1 MSKMSTKNII
11 SEPKRVL
18 FYVQHLL
25 GIGHQR
31 RGATLTR
38 AMQDAGLEVTYVSG
52 GHTIPNLDLG
62 GAELVQLPPV
72 RAVDLYFK
80 KLVDE
85 NDQPI
90 DDAWRARRRDA
101 LLATRETCQ
110 PHVILL
116 ELYPFGR
123 RQMRFELLPLLD
135 AAQAAPVRPII
146 ACSVRDILVAPPKPE
161 RLIEMLGRVE
171 TYFDHVLVHGDP
183 DLIPFDK
190 TFPHASQIA
199 DKLHY
204 TGYVV
209 DRTGQRGGPGS
220 PGWDE
225 VLVSAG
231 GGAVGDTLLRAAIA
245 ARTNSALADKRWR
258 VLVGVKVPEA
268 DFLALSEFAAEQA
281 GGQAGDDA
289 GNGIVVE
296 RARGDFPTLL
306 MNCVLSISQGG
317 YNTLMECMYA
327 GCRSIIVPYAGGL
340 ETEQTLRAELLAE
353 RGIITVLDEATLS
366 PEAISAGIDQALSLP
381 PAAAAGVRMNGA
393 SDGARQIATWAD
405 GVATSVSEDAAT
417 GMADGPGA

>member
-1 MSKMSTKNII
+1 MNG
-11 SEPKRVL
+11 PGRVL

-38 AMQDAGLEVTYVSG
+38 AMQDAGLDVTYVSG
-52 GHTIPNLDLG
+52 GHGIPNLDLG

-90 DDAWRARRRDA
+90 DDAWRERRRDC
-101 LLATRETCQ
+101 LLAVWRRVQ
-110 PHVILL
+110 PHVIVL

-135 AAQAAPVRPII
+135 AALASERRPII
-146 ACSVRDILVAPPKPE
+146 ASSVRDILVASPKPE
-161 RLIEMLGRVE
+161 RLVEMLERVE

-183 DLIPFDK
+183 GLIPFES
-190 TFPHASQIA
+190 TFPHAAQIA
-199 DKLHY
+199 GKLHY

-231 GGAVGDTLLRAAIA
+231 GGAMGDALMRAAIQ
-245 ARTNSALADKRWR
+245 ARAKSTLNGKRWR
-258 VLVGVKVPEA
+258 VLVGVKVPEEEYQ
-268 DFLALSEFAAEQA
+268 ALIALAAET
-281 GGQAGDDA
+281 GKTGD
-289 GNGIVVE
+289 IVVE
-296 RARGDFPTLL
+296 RARGDFPTML
-306 MNCVLSISQGG
+306 MNCALSISQGG
-317 YNTLMECMYA
+317 YNTLMECMHA
-327 GCRSIIVPYAGGL
+327 GCRAIIVPYAGGL
-340 ETEQTLRAELLAE
+340 ETEQTLRAELLAK
-353 RGIITVLDEATLS
+353 RGVITVLAETELS
-366 PEAISAGIDQALSLP
+366 PSAMAKAVERSLAGP
-381 PAAAAGVRMNGA
+381 GAVTAGVRTDGA
-393 SDGARQIATWAD
+393 ANGARQIAAWAGTLD
-405 GVATSVSEDAAT
+405 W
-417 GMADGPGA
+417 

>member
-1 MSKMSTKNII
+1 MSG
-11 SEPKRVL
+11 PGRVL

-38 AMQDAGLEVTYVSG
+38 AMQDAGLEVTYISG
-52 GHTIPNLDLG
+52 GHGIPNLDLG

-72 RAVDLYFK
+72 RAVDLSFK
-80 KLVDE
+80 QLVDE

-90 DDAWRARRRDA
+90 DDAWRERRRTG
-101 LLATRETCQ
+101 LLAAWERVQ

-135 AAQAAPVRPII
+135 AAVASARRPVI
-146 ACSVRDILVAPPKPE
+146 ASSVRDILVASPKPE
-161 RLIEMLGRVE
+161 RLVEMLQRVE

-183 DLIPFDK
+183 DLIPFET
-190 TFPHASQIA
+190 TFPHAAEIA
-199 DKLHY
+199 GKLHY

-231 GGAVGDTLLRAAIA
+231 GGAMGDTLMRAAIQ
-245 ARTNSALADKRWR
+245 ARAQSALKNKRWR
-258 VLVGVKVPEA
+258 VLVGVKVPDDEYQA
-268 DFLALSEFAAEQA
+268 LVQLATVCGET
-281 GGQAGDDA
+281 G
-289 GNGIVVE
+289 GIVVE
-296 RARGDFPTLL
+296 RARGDFPSML
-306 MNCVLSISQGG
+306 MNCALSISQGG
-317 YNTLMECMYA
+317 YNTLMECMHA

-340 ETEQTLRAELLAE
+340 ETEQTLRAELLQQ
-353 RGIITVLDEATLS
+353 RGVITVLAETELS
-366 PEAISAGIDQALSLP
+366 PPAMVEAIERSLAGP
-381 PAAAAGVRMNGA
+381 GAAMAGVRTDGA
-393 SDGARQIATWAD
+393 ADGARQIAAW
-405 GVATSVSEDAAT
+405 AAT
-417 GMADGPGA
+417 LDW

>member
-1 MSKMSTKNII
+1 MSGD
-11 SEPKRVL
+11 KRVL

-38 AMQDAGLEVTYVSG
+38 AMQEAGLQVSYISG
-52 GHTIPNLDLG
+52 GHSIPNLDLG
-62 GAELVQLPPV
+62 GAELVQLPPA

-90 DDAWRARRRDA
+90 DDIWRARRRDA
-101 LLATRETCQ
+101 LLAAWRRIE

-135 AAQAAPVRPII
+135 AALALQRRPVI
-146 ACSVRDILVAPPKPE
+146 ASSVRDILVASPKPE
-161 RLIEMLGRVE
+161 RLVEMLDRVE

-183 DLIPFDK
+183 DLIPFE
-190 TFPHASQIA
+190 TTYPHAAQIA

-209 DRTGQRGGPGS
+209 DRTGVRGGPGS

-231 GGAVGDTLLRAAIA
+231 GGAMGDALLRAAIQ
-245 ARTNSALADKRWR
+245 ARAESALADKRWR
-258 VLVGVKVPEA
+258 VLVGVKAP
-268 DFLALSEFAAEQA
+268 DDEFAALTALAAES
-281 GGQAGDDA
+281 GEEG
-289 GNGIVVE
+289 GIVVD

-306 MNCVLSISQGG
+306 MNCTMSISQGG
-317 YNTLMECMYA
+317 YNTIMECMHA
-327 GCRSIIVPYAGGL
+327 GCRAVVVPYAGGL

-353 RGIITVLDEATLS
+353 RGVITVLEEADLS
-366 PEAISAGIDQALSLP
+366 PAAVADAIARSLAGP
-381 PAAAAGVRMNGA
+381 GAASAGVRTDGA
-393 SDGARQIATWAD
+393 ADGARQVVGWAEALD
-405 GVATSVSEDAAT
+405 W
-417 GMADGPGA
+417 

>member
-1 MSKMSTKNII
+1 MSGD
-11 SEPKRVL
+11 KRVL

-38 AMQDAGLEVTYVSG
+38 AMQEAGLQVSYISG
-52 GHTIPNLDLG
+52 GHSIPNLDLG
-62 GAELVQLPPV
+62 GAELVQLPPA

-90 DDAWRARRRDA
+90 DDIWRARRRDA
-101 LLATRETCQ
+101 LLAAWRRIE

-135 AAQAAPVRPII
+135 AALALQRRPVI
-146 ACSVRDILVAPPKPE
+146 ASSVRDILVASPKPE
-161 RLIEMLGRVE
+161 RLVEMLDRVE

-183 DLIPFDK
+183 DLIPFET
-190 TFPHASQIA
+190 TFPHAAQIA

-209 DRTGQRGGPGS
+209 DRTGVRGGPGS

-231 GGAVGDTLLRAAIA
+231 GGAMGDALLRAAIQ
-245 ARTNSALADKRWR
+245 ARAESALADKRWR
-258 VLVGVKVPEA
+258 VLVGVKAP
-268 DFLALSEFAAEQA
+268 DDEFAALTALAAES
-281 GGQAGDDA
+281 GEEG
-289 GNGIVVE
+289 GIVVD

-306 MNCVLSISQGG
+306 MNCTMSISQGG
-317 YNTLMECMYA
+317 YNTIMECMHA
-327 GCRSIIVPYAGGL
+327 GCRAVVVPYAGGL

-353 RGIITVLDEATLS
+353 RGVITVLEEADLS
-366 PEAISAGIDQALSLP
+366 PAAVADAIARSLAGP
-381 PAAAAGVRMNGA
+381 GAASAGVRTDGA
-393 SDGARQIATWAD
+393 ADGARQVVGWAEALD
-405 GVATSVSEDAAT
+405 W
-417 GMADGPGA
+417 

>member
-1 MSKMSTKNII
+1 MSGA
-11 SEPKRVL
+11 KRVL

-38 AMQDAGLEVTYVSG
+38 AMQAAGLQVTYVSG
-52 GHTIPNLDLG
+52 GHGIPNLDLG

-90 DDAWRARRRDA
+90 DDAWRERRREA
-101 LLATRETCQ
+101 LLAVWQRIQ

-135 AAQAAPVRPII
+135 SALASPQRPVI
-146 ACSVRDILVAPPKPE
+146 ASSVRDILVASPKPE
-161 RLIEMLGRVE
+161 RLAEMLERVE
-171 TYFDHVLVHGDP
+171 SYFDHVLVHGDP
-183 DLIPFDK
+183 GLVPFET
-190 TFPHASQIA
+190 TFPHAAQIA

-209 DRTGQRGGPGS
+209 DRTGQPGAPGS

-231 GGAVGDTLLRAAIA
+231 GGAMGDALMRAAIQ
-245 ARTNSALADKRWR
+245 ARAESALADKRWR
-258 VLVGVKVPEA
+258 VLVGIKVPDEEYQA
-268 DFLALSEFAAEQA
+268 LVQLASEYGED
-281 GGQAGDDA
+281 G
-289 GNGIVVE
+289 GIVVE

-306 MNCVLSISQGG
+306 MNCALSISQGG
-317 YNTLMECMYA
+317 YNTLMECMHA

-340 ETEQTLRAELLAE
+340 ETEQTLRAELLE
-353 RGIITVLDEATLS
+353 KRGAVTVLAEAELS
-366 PEAISAGIDQALSLP
+366 PAAMRVAVQRSLAGP
-381 PAAAAGVRMNGA
+381 GAAAAGIRT
-393 SDGARQIATWAD
+393 DGAADGAHQIAAWAKALD
-405 GVATSVSEDAAT
+405 W
-417 GMADGPGA
+417 

>member
-1 MSKMSTKNII
+1 MGGFEMSGSR
-11 SEPKRVL
+11 RVL

-38 AMQDAGLEVTYVSG
+38 AMQDAGLEVTYISG
-52 GHTIPNLDLG
+52 GHGIPNLDLG

-90 DDAWRARRRDA
+90 DDAWRERRRTA
-101 LLATRETCQ
+101 LLAAWQRIQ

-135 AAQAAPVRPII
+135 AALASEHRPVI
-146 ACSVRDILVAPPKPE
+146 ASSVRDILVASPKPE
-161 RLIEMLGRVE
+161 RLVEMLERVE

-183 DLIPFDK
+183 DLIPFET
-190 TFPHASQIA
+190 TFPHAAQIA
-199 DKLHY
+199 GKLHY

-231 GGAVGDTLLRAAIA
+231 GGAMGDALMRAAIQ
-245 ARTNSALADKRWR
+245 ARAESALQDKRWR
-258 VLVGVKVPEA
+258 VLVGVKVPDDE
-268 DFLALSEFAAEQA
+268 FQALVLLAAEYS
-281 GGQAGDDA
+281 DD
-289 GNGIVVE
+289 GGIVVE
-296 RARGDFPTLL
+296 RARGDFPTML
-306 MNCVLSISQGG
+306 MNCALSISQGG
-317 YNTLMECMYA
+317 YNTLMECMHA
-327 GCRSIIVPYAGGL
+327 GCRAIIVPYAGGL
-340 ETEQTLRAELLAE
+340 ETEQTLRAELLQK
-353 RGIITVLDEATLS
+353 RGVVTVLAETELS
-366 PEAISAGIDQALSLP
+366 PGAMVAAIDQSLAGP
-381 PAAAAGVRMNGA
+381 GAATAGVRTDGA
-393 SDGARQIATWAD
+393 ADGARQVAAWAETLD
-405 GVATSVSEDAAT
+405 W
-417 GMADGPGA
+417 

>member
-1 MSKMSTKNII
+1 MTGA
-11 SEPKRVL
+11 KRVL

-38 AMQDAGLEVTYVSG
+38 AMVDAGLAVTYISG
-52 GHTIPNLDLG
+52 GHGIPNLDLG
-62 GAELVQLPPV
+62 GADLVQLPPV

-101 LLATRETCQ
+101 LLAVWAELQ
-110 PHVILL
+110 PQVILL
-116 ELYPFGR
+116 ELYPLGR

-135 AAQAAPVRPII
+135 AALAAPHRPVI

-161 RLIEMLGRVE
+161 RLVEMLDRIE
-171 TYFDHVLVHGDP
+171 HYFDHVLVHGDP
-183 DLIPFDK
+183 DLIPFGR
-190 TFPHASQIA
+190 TFPHAARIGE
-199 DKLHY
+199 KLQY

-209 DRTGQRGGPGS
+209 DRTGRRGGPGS

-231 GGAVGDTLLRAAIA
+231 GGAVGDGLLRAAIA
-245 ARTNSALADKRWR
+245 AKSNSALADRTWR
-258 VLVGVKVPEA
+258 VLVGVKVAREE
-268 DFLALSEFAAEQA
+268 FLALEALARNV
-281 GGQAGDDA
+281 GG
-289 GNGIVVE
+289 IEVE

-306 MNCVLSISQGG
+306 MNCALSISQGG
-317 YNTLMECMYA
+317 YNTLMEGLHA
-327 GCRSIIVPYAGGL
+327 GCSAVIVPYAGGL

-353 RGIITVLDEATLS
+353 RGLITVLPEEELS
-366 PEAISAGIDQALSLP
+366 PETLSAAIDQAL
-381 PAAAAGVRMNGA
+381 ARARGAGVGAGVGSGAGAFRTNGA
-393 SDGARQIATWAD
+393 EDGAGRIAAWAQALD
-405 GVATSVSEDAAT
+405 W
-417 GMADGPGA
+417 